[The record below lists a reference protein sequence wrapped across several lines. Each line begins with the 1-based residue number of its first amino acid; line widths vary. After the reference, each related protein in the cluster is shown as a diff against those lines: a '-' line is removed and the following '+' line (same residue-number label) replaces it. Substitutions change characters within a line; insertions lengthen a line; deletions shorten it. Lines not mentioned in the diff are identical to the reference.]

1 MNFSKVIRGTTG
13 IMAVMGFFLM
23 VGTAGRSDY
32 MDAIGAYYPV
42 TKMLPQMLI
51 GLAMMIPAFFAFR
64 DYELEDEEDWED
76 WEDEI
81 YED

>member
-1 MNFSKVIRGTTG
+1 MNYSKIIRTVAGLT
-13 IMAVMGFFLM
+13 AFAGFFLM
-23 VGTAGRSDY
+23 VGTAGTSDY
-32 MDAIGAYYPV
+32 MDEIGAYYPF
-42 TKMLPQMLI
+42 TEMLPQMLI
-51 GLAMMIPAFFAFR
+51 CLAMMIPAFFAFR